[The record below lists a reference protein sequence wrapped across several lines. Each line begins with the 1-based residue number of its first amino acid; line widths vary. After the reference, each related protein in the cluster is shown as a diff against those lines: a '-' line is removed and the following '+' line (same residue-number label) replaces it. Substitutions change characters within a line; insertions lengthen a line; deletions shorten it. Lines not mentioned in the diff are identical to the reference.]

1 MANMETE
8 KKLNRTPY
16 SDTPKEIN
24 DRLRRRYL
32 DRLSQRVKKLRK
44 LLVERN
50 WEDLRMECGQ
60 LAASGETF
68 GFEDLTL
75 LSIAAQKSIPSGKLS
90 RAYTPPLAKETTE
103 TLIASIDTILM
114 NEIPSC

>member
-1 MANMETE
+1 METE
-8 KKLNRTPY
+8 KKTTRIPS
-16 SDTPKEIN
+16 SDTHQEIN

-32 DRLSQRVKKLRK
+32 DRLSQRVKRLRK

-50 WEDLRMECGQ
+50 WEDLRLECGQ

-68 GFEDLTL
+68 GFEDLTY

-90 RAYTPPLAKETTE
+90 RAYTPPMAKETTE
-103 TLIASIDTILM
+103 TLIAAIDSILM
-114 NEIPSC
+114 NEVPPC